1 VAVDGN
7 AMACTMQ
14 GPLNLQDIRSR
25 EGRALELEL
34 PDRMSG
40 RGSAMEDPIGHRPY
54 DAVGLD
60 PSDPLKRPNRRF
72 GGASIDAVYLK
83 RNAMAAQESLHLL
96 DMWTSTMWA
105 GEL

>member
-1 VAVDGN
+1 
-7 AMACTMQ
+7 MACTMQ

-40 RGSAMEDPIGHRPY
+40 RGSAMENPIGYRPN

-60 PSDPLKRPNRRF
+60 PSDPLKRPNSRF
-72 GGASIDAVYLK
+72 GGTSIDAVYL
-83 RNAMAAQESLHLL
+83 N
-96 DMWTSTMWA
+96 
-105 GEL
+105 